1 MKSHPAMEG
10 VAGGSPGVRFE
21 PHPGQRSNSKASRR
35 RNSKGSDRPESQ
47 GSAILTEQLSSTTGG
62 GGGGASGPS
71 NTRSG
76 VVPARHINTLRAY
89 SDATRRKS
97 VKMPSEGIMMRITNV
112 LDIYRTVRVLVAMI
126 SNAWSWTFSS
136 ATTLRMVM
144 PQLGRIHV
152 GNKVFV
158 VPGYLLP
165 DLEPMCKGA
174 ELPSAPSHKSFSS
187 PTVPEFHLKH
197 PIESF
202 PHVLVLLK
210 LRFLLRL
217 HSAGCEMDYKMCSF
231 KTLIMGLQYVI
242 LQQHAAVET
251 DSIFQSN
258 VAQTHAG
265 SHFSLESVVEDIF
278 DQLQR
283 ALGGAWRP
291 FLEFVFTCDPLRSV
305 QSSKMES
312 STSPPKIAS
321 NSTLAVILDTI
332 FLAYFLRISRKDGDN
347 NLRHLY
353 DDLELLH
360 MPLPQIPPL
369 QDAQHLRAWAKAQSR
384 PTRQDRERVSGKDYE
399 KLAQL
404 DAVLLTSAVE
414 LHLPEVIASP
424 EEQSESTVN
433 NAVSGTLGATEIAPD
448 PVAFGGS
455 DKPPGSAGP
464 KAARVILVDK
474 PQLSPVLF
482 DAAMHCIHH
491 HATFP
496 DGIRERLYDVLS
508 EEYGITQEQSQR
520 LAIAVTQNIDGNRLP
535 ESVLLGMEH
544 REKVRL
550 RNYQSATNRDTS
562 HLLVAPLVACPIEKG
577 RPPKYTLGPPA
588 PTSPL
593 QRTASSVVGGRDL
606 ERTGSAPGF
615 LGRDPFK
622 VPMQPGPLVMD
633 PDTGS
638 LKTTG
643 FFFKTTSL

>member
-1 MKSHPAMEG
+1 MDTA
-10 VAGGSPGVRFE
+10 SPGGVRFE
-21 PHPGQRSNSKASRR
+21 TQPGQRSISKASRR
-35 RNSKGSDRPESQ
+35 RASTKGSDRPDSQ
-47 GSAILTEQLSSTTGG
+47 GSTTLLSEQVAASP
-62 GGGGASGPS
+62 GGANTSQAAGGPP
-71 NTRSG
+71 NRGG

-97 VKMPSEGIMMRITNV
+97 VKVPSEGIMMRITNV
-112 LDIYRTVRVLVAMI
+112 VDVYRTVRVLVAMI
-126 SNAWSWTFSS
+126 SNAWSWTFPS
-136 ATTLRMVM
+136 TTICRMIL

-152 GNKVFV
+152 GNKVFI

-165 DLEPMCKGA
+165 DLEPMCKGSEGTA
-174 ELPSAPSHKSFSS
+174 HSLPTHKSFAS
-187 PTVPEFHLKH
+187 PTVPDFNLKH
-197 PIESF
+197 PIQHF

-231 KTLIMGLQYVI
+231 KILIMGLQYVI

-258 VAQTHAG
+258 VSNTTPG
-265 SHFSLESVVEDIF
+265 SHFSLESVVDDVF

-283 ALGGAWRP
+283 ALGSSWRP
-291 FLEFVFTCDPLRSV
+291 FLEFVLTCDPNRSV

-312 STSPPKIAS
+312 RTSPPKITS

-332 FLAYFLRISRKDGDN
+332 FVANFLRQPRKNGEN

-353 DDLELLH
+353 DDLESLR
-360 MPLPQIPPL
+360 MPLPQLPPL

-384 PTRQDRERVSGKDYE
+384 PTRQDREKVAGKDYE

-404 DAVLLTSAVE
+404 DAVLLTAAVE

-424 EEQSESTVN
+424 EDQSEATVN
-433 NAVSGTLGATEIAPD
+433 NAVSSLGGAEIAPA
-448 PVAFGGS
+448 PVLGS
-455 DKPPGSAGP
+455 NDKPGSAGP

-474 PQLSPVLF
+474 PQVSPLCF
-482 DAAMHCIHH
+482 DAAMHSIHH

-496 DGIRERLYDVLS
+496 TGIRERLYDVLS

-544 REKVRL
+544 REKLRL
-550 RNYQSATNRDTS
+550 RNFQAATNRDTS

-577 RPPKYTLGPPA
+577 RAPRYTAAPSSPA
-588 PTSPL
+588 KALKS
-593 QRTASSVVGGRDL
+593 ASSLLMGSTGM
-606 ERTGSAPGF
+606 ERSSSAPDI
-615 LGRDPFK
+615 LGREPFK
-622 VPMQPGPLVMD
+622 VPMQPGPLTVN
-633 PDTGS
+633 PDSGALRS
-638 LKTTG
+638 TG
-643 FFFKTTSL
+643 FFLKMAAL